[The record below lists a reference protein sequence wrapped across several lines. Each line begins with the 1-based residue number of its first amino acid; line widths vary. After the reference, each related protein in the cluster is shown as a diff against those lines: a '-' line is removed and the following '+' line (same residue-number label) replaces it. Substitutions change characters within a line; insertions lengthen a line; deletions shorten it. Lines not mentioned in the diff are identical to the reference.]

1 MLKSLLAL
9 KVVVIR
15 MFYSLTGTKK
25 PGTNNLRVPS
35 PHVSRI
41 YGKSDVEELQFAT
54 FVEIDRTA

>member
-1 MLKSLLAL
+1 
-9 KVVVIR
+9 